1 MKVNS
6 INLNKPYNLI
16 SFKKDQAKETVNYQK
31 SFPTTIPA
39 DTTQFKSKIKPD
51 NSPFTKFAK
60 FFNNFFAEPKY
71 TPSMEELFERSP
83 YIL

>member
-16 SFKKDQAKETVNYQK
+16 SFKNQAKETVNYQK

-51 NSPFTKFAK
+51 NSPFAKVAK
-60 FFNNFFAEPKY
+60 FFKELVSEPSY
-71 TPSMEELFERSP
+71 TPTMEELFYRSP
-83 YIL
+83 YVL